1 MTPRLSAAKA
11 HPAAKIE
18 TPHGFHLSQGQ
29 ICGCGLILFG
39 WAIATLIV
47 LAGSVRW

>member
-18 TPHGFHLSQGQ
+18 TPHGFHLSLSQ
-29 ICGCGLILFG
+29 IRDCGLILIAFFLAS
-39 WAIATLIV
+39 WALSI
-47 LAGSVRW
+47 